1 MAIYLCR
8 WPNGEFSIVS
18 AKTKADAIELL
29 DEWGNAEQAL
39 LSRMPN
45 CTFDF
50 RLRDDGQIVLADIGE
65 STHDCI
71 MKTCYPKL
79 DKAFASAEWDDTG
92 RGLGYS
98 EKGHEQIRKAV
109 ELERTRL
116 WSSQPPVMEAETE
129 LGRGIQKQLGA
140 ASVVV
145 NRIVR
150 EAARKR
156 LKSTEGEGKKPN

>member
-1 MAIYLCR
+1 MATYLCR

-39 LSRMPN
+39 LSRMPD
-45 CTFDF
+45 CMFDF
-50 RLRDDGQIVLADIGE
+50 RLRDDGQIELADIGE
-65 STHDCI
+65 STRDCI
-71 MKTCYPKL
+71 METCYPEL
-79 DKAFASAEWDDTG
+79 DKALATAEWDEQ
-92 RGLGYS
+92 GLSYS
-98 EKGHEQIRKAV
+98 EKGQAQIREAV

-116 WSSQPPVMEAETE
+116 WDSQPPAKEAETG
-129 LGRGIQKQLGA
+129 LGREIQKQIGA

-145 NRIVR
+145 NRIVQ

-156 LKSTEGEGKKPN
+156 LKSKEGEGKKPN